1 MTEKETKLDSSESP
15 LVDFDD
21 ERVYIDKKQTIRKT
35 GIGLLLLIVGF
46 LGAMSQLFSA
56 QFNAQVRPILSLQ
69 LELINMKLADIM
81 GTTYEG
87 SFHCSGHGVSIQNG
101 KCLCDLGFAG
111 PVCSEVVLTGTSAF

>member
-1 MTEKETKLDSSESP
+1 MTEKETKLVSSESP

-56 QFNAQVRPILSLQ
+56 QFNAQVSHKCQ
-69 LELINMKLADIM
+69 LPA
-81 GTTYEG
+81 
-87 SFHCSGHGVSIQNG
+87 
-101 KCLCDLGFAG
+101 
-111 PVCSEVVLTGTSAF
+111 